1 MRIPSSQRASRAEF
15 WARLRRSLWQPP
27 RPHGEQPRER
37 VVGPLELF
45 YDLAVVVLVA
55 QAAHHLAEHLTW
67 PGLGEFAAVF
77 TLVWIAWANG
87 SLHHELHGHDDAR
100 ARSTFLLQILL
111 LVAMAAFI
119 PEAGGERGAAF
130 AVSAGVLFA
139 VLAVLWLL
147 AARGDRPQY
156 RRTSML
162 FVTGTAGCAIALAAT
177 ALLPASARVLAWGLI
192 DAAYLAGFA
201 AVILIVAPTRAA
213 AMTVTDS
220 LTERFGAFII
230 IVLGETL
237 TGVVGGLASQPVS
250 ALTMAVGLVAV
261 VVGFGAWW
269 TYFDF
274 AGQRRPRPEPVPTV
288 QWLLGHLPLT
298 AAVAAMGAAMVSL
311 VDHAHDGRTPAATA
325 WVLSAGAAVVLGT
338 TMVVA
343 ASLQAWQDKRG
354 LYRPLA
360 RTSGVA
366 AVACLGVGAA
376 RPAPLVLGLALVLLL
391 SIPWGFAVARRLA
404 GGADP
409 PDTPQA

>member
-1 MRIPSSQRASRAEF
+1 MHDGGER

-27 RPHGEQPRER
+27 RPHGEQPAER

-55 QAAHHLAEHLTW
+55 QAAHRLASHLTW
-67 PGLGEFAAVF
+67 PGFGEFAAVF

-87 SLHHELHGHDDAR
+87 SLHHELHGHEDAR

-111 LVAMAAFI
+111 LAAMGAFI
-119 PEAGGERGAAF
+119 PQADGDRGAAF
-130 AVSAGVLFA
+130 AIAAAVLFS

-147 AARGDRPQY
+147 AARGDRPEY
-156 RRTSML
+156 RRPSRL
-162 FVTGTAGCAIALAAT
+162 FVAGTAACAVLLAVT
-177 ALLPASARVLAWGLI
+177 AALPASARVQAWGVL
-192 DAAYLAGFA
+192 DVAYLIGFA
-201 AVILIVAPTRAA
+201 TVLVISDVSPAPGV
-213 AMTVTDS
+213 TVTEA

-237 TGVVGGLASQPVS
+237 TGVVAGLSSRPVS
-250 ALTMAVGLVAV
+250 ALTLAVGLVAV

-274 AGQRRPRPEPVPTV
+274 AGQRQSRTERPAIV
-288 QWLLGHLPLT
+288 QWILGHLPLT

-325 WVLSAGAAVVLGT
+325 WVLCAGTAVVLVT
-338 TMVVA
+338 TMLLA
-343 ASLQAWQDKRG
+343 ASLPGWKDDRA

-360 RTSGVA
+360 RTSIAA
-366 AVACLGVGAA
+366 AVGCLVLGAV
-376 RPAPLVLGLALVLLL
+376 RPAPLLLVLGLVVLL
-391 SIPWGFAVARRLA
+391 SIPWGQAVWHRLGSEAEPSA
-404 GGADP
+404 GSNSP
-409 PDTPQA
+409 